1 MSDLNIQTPRMNGLG
16 QGLQLLRPRR
26 TGNGGTFDAHH
37 APDPVL
43 IADCVHCGFCL
54 PSCPTYLL
62 WGEEMDSP
70 RGRIQQMK
78 MATLDE
84 ISVNKTFTQHM
95 DRCLGCM
102 ACVTACP
109 SGVQYD
115 KLIEATRPQIERN
128 YSRSLFDRLYR
139 EMLFSLFPHPKRLRA
154 LVPLLWLYQKS
165 GLRRLLHAP
174 TVARFIPERLLGMEA
189 VLPPVRLRSLMVR
202 SGAFYRAKKTKRRRV
217 GLLSGCIQRIFFDP
231 VNAATIRVLT
241 AEGCDVVIPPTQ
253 GCCGALSIH
262 SGREEEGLIYA
273 KRLID
278 TFEAWGVE
286 NIVVNVAGCGSNM
299 KEYAHLLRDDPDYAE
314 RAKAFSASV
323 RDISELLAEL
333 EPVAPRH
340 PLPLRVA
347 YHDACHLA
355 HAQGI
360 RRQPREVLRTIPDLQ
375 LMDIPEADIC
385 CGSAGT
391 YNLLQPEAAKELG
404 ERKARNILS
413 TEPQVIATANPGCL
427 LQITSALQRMEHPL
441 PAVHPIELVDASI
454 RGIVPPSLRGIK
466 ASTDRVSTPV

>member
-1 MSDLNIQTPRMNGLG
+1 MQHENERAPLESGPHGLVEQNGLSE
-16 QGLQLLRPRR
+16 Q
-26 TGNGGTFDAHH
+26 NGHATTLTQKPIRLSSFDTHH
-37 APDPVL
+37 PPDPEL

-54 PSCPTYLL
+54 PTCPTYLL

-70 RGRIQQMK
+70 RGRVLLMK
-78 MATLDE
+78 TASEGE
-84 ISVNKTFTQHM
+84 IGLSGTFTQHI
-95 DRCLGCM
+95 DQCLGCM

-128 YSRSLFDRLYR
+128 HPRSLWDRLFR
-139 EMLFSLFPHPKRLRA
+139 EMLFALFPHPARLRA

-165 GLRRLLHAP
+165 GLSRVMQSPAVARVVPTRLLNME
-174 TVARFIPERLLGMEA
+174 TILPE
-189 VLPPVRLRSLMVR
+189 VRLRSLIARAPM
-202 SGAFYRAKKTKRRRV
+202 FIRAKGKKRRRV
-217 GLLSGCIQRIFFDP
+217 GLLTGCIQRVFFDT

-262 SGREEEGLIYA
+262 TGREEEGLRYA
-273 KRLID
+273 RQLID
-278 TFEAWGVE
+278 TFEAWNVDTV
-286 NIVVNVAGCGSNM
+286 VVNVAGCGSSM
-299 KEYAHLLRDDPDYAE
+299 KEYAYLLRDDPEYAE
-314 RAKAFSASV
+314 RAKVFSESV

-340 PLPLRVA
+340 PLPMRVA

-355 HAQGI
+355 HAQGV
-360 RRQPREVLRTIPDLQ
+360 RVQPRQVLRAIPGLE
-375 LMDIPEADIC
+375 LTDIPEAEIC

-391 YNLLQPEAAKELG
+391 YNLLEPEPASKLG
-404 ERKARNILS
+404 ERKARNILK
-413 TEPQVIATANPGCL
+413 TTPDMIATANPGCL
-427 LQITSALQRMEHPL
+427 LQIRKSLNALDAEI

-454 RGIVPPSLRGIK
+454 RGVDV
-466 ASTDRVSTPV
+466 ARVR